1 MWTTL
6 MMMTVCASFSS
17 PPQSPGPLGAV
28 ATAPCCRP
36 TSPADSEAAISA
48 APDSEDPPAPDSE
61 DPPVPDSED
70 PPATD
75 QPPPPP
81 PKREPP
87 EPIFPPVT
95 PPNRWIFGGCTDG
108 RGPTAQLPGICGA
121 AKASVRAFV
130 IGRFVAAVGG
140 I

>member
-17 PPQSPGPLGAV
+17 PPQSLGPLGAA

-36 TSPADSEAAISA
+36 TGPAASDSAVAA
-48 APDSEDPPAPDSE
+48 APDSEDPPA
-61 DPPVPDSED
+61 PDSED

-81 PKREPP
+81 PKRDPP

-95 PPNRWIFGGCTDG
+95 PPNRWIFGGCMDG
-108 RGPTAQLPGICGA
+108 RGPAAQLPGIGGA
-121 AKASVRAFV
+121 AKASVRAFAV
-130 IGRFVAAVGG
+130 GRFVAAVGG

>member
-17 PPQSPGPLGAV
+17 PPQSLGPLGAA

-36 TSPADSEAAISA
+36 IGPAASDSAVAA
-48 APDSEDPPAPDSE
+48 APDSEDPPA
-61 DPPVPDSED
+61 PDSED

-81 PKREPP
+81 PKRDPP

-95 PPNRWIFGGCTDG
+95 PPNRWIFGGCMDG
-108 RGPTAQLPGICGA
+108 RGPAAQLPGIGGA
-121 AKASVRAFV
+121 AKASVRAFAV
-130 IGRFVAAVGG
+130 GRFVAAVGG